1 MESVLQVKYLG
12 DYRLELIFTDGL
24 RGEVNLESELY
35 GTMFEPLKDVE
46 LFKQVRADQ
55 ELSTIAWP
63 NGADLAPEYLYEK
76 TLASQQAAIKR
87 AA

>member
-12 DYRLELIFTDGL
+12 DYRIELLFSDGL
-24 RGEVNLESELY
+24 IGVLDLESELH
-35 GTMFEPLKDVE
+35 GVMFEPLKDVE
-46 LFKQVRADQ
+46 LFRQVRADL
-55 ELSTIAWP
+55 ELSTIVWP

-76 TLASQQAAIKR
+76 ALASKNSVKR